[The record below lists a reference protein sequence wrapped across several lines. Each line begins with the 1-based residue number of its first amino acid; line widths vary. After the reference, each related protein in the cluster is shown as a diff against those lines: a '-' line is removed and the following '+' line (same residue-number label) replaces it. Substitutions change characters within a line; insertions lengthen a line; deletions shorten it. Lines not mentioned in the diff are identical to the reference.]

1 MFDPEDGIV
10 DAVTAI
16 QSIGGLPETVR
27 LDILAIKEGLPT
39 QHVYTPEQV
48 YTVLTLLEDISPT
61 ELRSM
66 FVNGFDVDLY
76 VAE

>member
-39 QHVYTPEQV
+39 QRVYTPEQV
-48 YTVLTLLEDISPT
+48 QTVLTLLEDVSPT

-76 VAE
+76 VAD